1 MKNSQT
7 TVRQCVAEYVYVGA
21 ESIHSSFSRD
31 IQTETYHTAPAMS
44 EMEKPKIPAR
54 RFAQCATSVVNLQPQ
69 EKVIH
74 FVRHAQGFH
83 NVAGEEDY
91 R

>member
-1 MKNSQT
+1 
-7 TVRQCVAEYVYVGA
+7 
-21 ESIHSSFSRD
+21 
-31 IQTETYHTAPAMS
+31 
-44 EMEKPKIPAR
+44 MEKPKIPAR